1 MGLQGSGYK
10 WRNLRMIDVTCI
22 WVGPLYIYY
31 IYIYTLHINI
41 YIYSIEKEREGQIRH
56 SNKHILTLC
65 CGATQIYQPTIKHC
79 ASLGM
84 ITRVPVSVLLFF
96 CKMPRDEE
104 SCRGRLSAYSG
115 RLPQKSSEF
124 RLSRLDFEHVRT
136 LLSCVC
142 LRKI

>member
-1 MGLQGSGYK
+1 
-10 WRNLRMIDVTCI
+10 MIDVTCI

-31 IYIYTLHINI
+31 IYIYTTYKYI

-96 CKMPRDEE
+96 CKMPR
-104 SCRGRLSAYSG
+104 GR
-115 RLPQKSSEF
+115 RILPGQ
-124 RLSRLDFEHVRT
+124 T
-136 LLSCVC
+136 VC
-142 LRKI
+142 L